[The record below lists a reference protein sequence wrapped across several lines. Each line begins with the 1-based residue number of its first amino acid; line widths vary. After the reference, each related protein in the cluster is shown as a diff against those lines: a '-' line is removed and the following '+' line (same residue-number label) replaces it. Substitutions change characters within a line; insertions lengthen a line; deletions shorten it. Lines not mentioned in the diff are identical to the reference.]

1 MVSVYLGVGSNLGN
15 RCKNI
20 KKAMSLLEGIP
31 GIKLSKISSLY
42 NTLPVGGPKQRNFL
56 NGAIKIKTNLSPL
69 ILLENLK
76 GIEKKLGRR
85 KTIKNGPRQ
94 IDLDIL
100 FYGNILMNTKKLRI
114 PHPYMF
120 ERNFVLKP
128 LKEII

>member
-15 RCKNI
+15 RRENI
-20 KKAMSLLEGIP
+20 KKAVALLAGIP

-42 NTLPVGGPKQRNFL
+42 DTLPVGGPKQRNFL

-69 ILLENLK
+69 RLLGYLK
-76 GIEKKLGRR
+76 GIEKNLGRK
-85 KTIKNGPRQ
+85 KTVKNGPRQ

-100 FYGNILMNTKKLRI
+100 FYGNTLINTKELRI

-120 ERNFVLKP
+120 KRDFVLKP